1 MSYQMPDGVNTGP
14 SPKQAQD
21 ALDFYLN
28 YVTNLKPGHDELAD
42 RLGPFNDIGDYV
54 YTSASNFSTWG
65 WHEATAVHDILVVSL
80 MVAILFTLSA
90 KCMFAVQTSRNLTKQ
105 RLERQR
111 LADQAAHVAH
121 EEEVFQ
127 APLPANDVLLPNEV
141 PLQNDVSLQT
151 DMPLQHNNTPR
162 TMLANLEM
170 LAAATSQLQC
180 HANFYKDMQV
190 KQQRWEMAETKIFED
205 AVESDYAKHMTVVE
219 QKIHD
224 HVSLEFCSWR
234 YFQEVHPGATFAQFG
249 DHQGVSR
256 AKQHKFDKERNE
268 FMQKHFDARIASYG
282 VYSSGVADR
291 NAKNRARNA
300 DLESMSDAV
309 LARMLAQRGV

>member
-1 MSYQMPDGVNTGP
+1 MPDGVNTGQ

-65 WHEATAVHDILVVSL
+65 RHEATAVHDILVVSL

-111 LADQAAHVAH
+111 LVDQAEPAAHVAH

-127 APLPANDVLLPNEV
+127 APLPANDVLFPNEV

-162 TMLANLEM
+162 TMLANMER

-180 HANFYKDMQV
+180 HTNFYKDMQV
-190 KQQRWEMAETKIFED
+190 KLQLWEMAETKIFED
-205 AVESDYAKHMTVVE
+205 AVESDYAKHMTFVE
-219 QKIHD
+219 QQIND
-224 HVSLEFCSWR
+224 QGSREFCRWR

-249 DHQGVSR
+249 DHQEVSR
-256 AKQHKFDKERNE
+256 ATQHKFDKERNE
-268 FMQKHFDARIASYG
+268 CMQKHFDASIASYDA
-282 VYSSGVADR
+282 YIRGVADR

>member
-1 MSYQMPDGVNTGP
+1 MPDGVKTEAISKQNWPAKHLIDGFLKVYGSIHDG
-14 SPKQAQD
+14 SPCCG
-21 ALDFYLN
+21 F
-28 YVTNLKPGHDELAD
+28 
-42 RLGPFNDIGDYV
+42 
-54 YTSASNFSTWG
+54 TSWV
-65 WHEATAVHDILVVSL
+65 WHRAMAVDDILVVSL

-111 LADQAAHVAH
+111 LADQAAPAAHVAH
-121 EEEVFQ
+121 EEQVFQ

-151 DMPLQHNNTPR
+151 DMPFQQDNTPT
-162 TMLANLEM
+162 TMLANMKM
-170 LAAATSQLQC
+170 LAAATSQLQFQIDFA
-180 HANFYKDMQV
+180 ANMDL
-190 KQQRWEMAETKIFED
+190 KQKLLEIAEMKNFED
-205 AVESDYAKHMTVVE
+205 ACLSAYAKHLNFVDEKTV
-219 QKIHD
+219 D
-224 HVSLEFCSWR
+224 HETHEFCDWR
-234 YFQEVHPGATFAQFG
+234 YFEGVHPGATFAQFE
-249 DHQGVSR
+249 DHQRVSR

-268 FMQKHFDARIASYG
+268 CMQKHFDASIASYDA
-282 VYSSGVADR
+282 YIRGVADR

>member
-1 MSYQMPDGVNTGP
+1 MPDGVNTGP

-28 YVTNLKPGHDELAD
+28 FVTNFKPGHDELAD

-111 LADQAAHVAH
+111 LVDQAERAAHVAH
-121 EEEVFQ
+121 EEQIFQ
-127 APLPANDVLLPNEV
+127 AH
-141 PLQNDVSLQT
+141 DVSLQT
-151 DMPLQHNNTPR
+151 DVPLQHDNTPG
-162 TMLANLEM
+162 TMLANMKM
-170 LAAATSQLQC
+170 LAAATSQLQFQIDFA
-180 HANFYKDMQV
+180 ANMDL
-190 KQQRWEMAETKIFED
+190 KQKLLEIAEMKNFED
-205 AVESDYAKHMTVVE
+205 ACLSAYAKHLNFVDEKTV
-219 QKIHD
+219 D
-224 HVSLEFCSWR
+224 HETHEFCDWR
-234 YFQEVHPGATFAQFG
+234 YFEGVHPGATFAQFT

-268 FMQKHFDARIASYG
+268 CMQKHFDASIASYDA
-282 VYSSGVADR
+282 YIRGVADR